1 MGSLDLGVGGIHW
14 GPWSETSTAATVLL
28 VLIVLHYA
36 YERRTLAAAAKDAT
50 ELIGKHKLAAPDSP
64 LLPQQTAG
72 PVWCGV
78 ELSKKRV
85 AEMAEVLG
93 LCAWTPGRQPTCMA
107 PSRDVERACF
117 LNTRSRFWRR
127 LRSTGGPRAQVDAP
141 VQRDARLRQRVDPRQ
156 PLPAR
161 RDAHRDPAGGP
172 GARAGSRIAA
182 RGPDRSRGRGEGIDG
197 GNVAAPSRRHRG
209 GTDGSTATR
218 RRRSA
223 PRSRT
228 FASTAAA
235 GRSRPRGCRPQP
247 TRRRSCR
254 CPCASARTS
263 GAPTRRPEAA
273 SEISA
278 RVRFG

>member
-1 MGSLDLGVGGIHW
+1 MGSSSPKNASPRWPRFWGSARGRRGGNQ
-14 GPWSETSTAATVLL
+14 P
-28 VLIVLHYA
+28 
-36 YERRTLAAAAKDAT
+36 
-50 ELIGKHKLAAPDSP
+50 
-64 LLPQQTAG
+64 
-72 PVWCGV
+72 
-78 ELSKKRV
+78 
-85 AEMAEVLG
+85 
-93 LCAWTPGRQPTCMA
+93 AWRL
-107 PSRDVERACF
+107 RDVERAWF
-117 LNTRSRFWRR
+117 LNTRS
-127 LRSTGGPRAQVDAP
+127 RSTGGPRAQVDAP

-172 GARAGSRIAA
+172 GARAGRRIAA